1 MDRDGPVADVSRALH
16 GLAGLDD
23 RELVL
28 SRELKTRSIEAWAS
42 VYAMYHERLYRYALV
57 RLGSREEAE
66 DVSANVFLRALNRI
80 DSYRYDGKPVVAW
93 LFGICQNLLREHR
106 RAQRRQFEYTILR
119 TDRDIGEV
127 PLGVEIDLPETLDL
141 QSAFGKLTPPQQEVV
156 SLLHYA
162 GFSVREASG
171 MLGKSQRSI
180 YYLEARALTSLK
192 QNMKL
197 SSEAKGAGR

>member
-1 MDRDGPVADVSRALH
+1 MADASHAVT
-16 GLAGLDD
+16 GQAGAED

-42 VYAMYHERLYRYALV
+42 VYATYHERLYRYSLV

-66 DVSANVFLRALNRI
+66 DVTANVFLRALNRI
-80 DSYRYDGKPVVAW
+80 DSYHYDGKPVVAW
-93 LFGICQNLLREHR
+93 LFGICQNLLREQR
-106 RAQRRQFEYTILR
+106 RSQRRQVEYAILQS
-119 TDRDIGEV
+119 DRDPEGARFGSEV
-127 PLGVEIDLPETLDL
+127 DLPETLDL
-141 QSAFGKLTPPQQEVV
+141 QAAFEKLTQPQQEVV

-162 GFSVREASG
+162 GFSVREVAG

-197 SSEAKGAGR
+197 ATVGIGSGR